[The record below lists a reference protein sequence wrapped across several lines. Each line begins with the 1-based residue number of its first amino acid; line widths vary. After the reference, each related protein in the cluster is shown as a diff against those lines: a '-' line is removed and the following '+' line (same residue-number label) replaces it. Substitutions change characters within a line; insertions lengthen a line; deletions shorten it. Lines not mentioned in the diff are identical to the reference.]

1 MAIHKALHA
10 QKHNTLITEGF
21 CTEILYFL
29 WPAHTIT
36 KCLQEMGVSSIKST
50 FLIVSFKDTAAS
62 IESEDI
68 EELDIKDL
76 AMHAGK
82 SIS

>member
-1 MAIHKALHA
+1 
-10 QKHNTLITEGF
+10 
-21 CTEILYFL
+21 
-29 WPAHTIT
+29 
-36 KCLQEMGVSSIKST
+36 MGVSSIKST